1 MEISGEYRVAA
12 PRQTVWE
19 GLNDPDVLKQCIP
32 GCEEIEKTSDTEMSA
47 KVKAKVGPVSA
58 KFAGTVTLSNLKPP
72 ESYTISGEG
81 KGGAAG
87 FAKGSADVA
96 LEEDGAETILRYTA
110 TAQVGGKLAQI
121 GSRLIKGTADKMA
134 NDFFSTFSEVVAT
147 GAAATSEAETA
158 APAEE
163 AAAAASEE
171 ARGGLSPAVWIVG
184 IIVIVALALVIFAT

>member
-1 MEISGEYRVAA
+1 MEINGEYRIAA

-19 GLNDPDVLKQCIP
+19 GLNDPEVLKQCIP

-58 KFAGTVTLSNLKPP
+58 KFAGTVTLSNLNPP

-134 NDFFSTFSEVVAT
+134 NDFFGTFSEVVAA
-147 GAAATSEAETA
+147 GAPEVLATEEAPAA
-158 APAEE
+158 AEE
-163 AAAAASEE
+163 AAPAVAETGS
-171 ARGGLSPAVWIVG
+171 GLSPLVWIVG
-184 IIVIVALALVIFAT
+184 VLVIVALALVIFAT

>member
-1 MEISGEYRVAA
+1 MEISGEYRIAA

-19 GLNDPDVLKQCIP
+19 GLNDPEVLKQCIP
-32 GCEEIEKTSDTEMSA
+32 GCEEIEKTSDSEMAA

-58 KFAGTVTLSNLKPP
+58 KFAGNVTLSNLNPP

-87 FAKGSADVA
+87 FAKGAADVI

-134 NDFFSTFSEVVAT
+134 NDFFGTFSEVVAA
-147 GAAATSEAETA
+147 GVPEAPAAVEEPAPAPAAAG
-158 APAEE
+158 
-163 AAAAASEE
+163 
-171 ARGGLSPAVWIVG
+171 GGLSPAIWIIGVL
-184 IIVIVALALVIFAT
+184 VIVALALLIFAT

>member
-1 MEISGEYRVAA
+1 MEISGEYRIAA

-19 GLNDPDVLKQCIP
+19 GLNDPEVLKQCIP

-58 KFAGTVTLSNLKPP
+58 KFAGTVTLSNLNPP
-72 ESYTISGEG
+72 ESYTIGGEG

-121 GSRLIKGTADKMA
+121 GSRLIKGAADKMA
-134 NDFFSTFSEVVAT
+134 NDFFGTFAEVIAV
-147 GAAATSEAETA
+147 GAPEAAEAEA
-158 APAEE
+158 PAPAEE
-163 AAAAASEE
+163 AAPAAAE
-171 ARGGLSPAVWIVG
+171 AGGGLSPAVWIVG
-184 IIVIVALALVIFAT
+184 VIVIVALALWIFAT

>member
-1 MEISGEYRVAA
+1 MEISGEYRIAA

-19 GLNDPDVLKQCIP
+19 GLNDPEVLKQCIP

-58 KFAGTVTLSNLKPP
+58 KFAGTVTLSNLNPP

-87 FAKGSADVA
+87 FAKGAADVA

-134 NDFFSTFSEVVAT
+134 NDFFGTFSEVVAA
-147 GAAATSEAETA
+147 GAPAAAEVEEAPAPAAEA
-158 APAEE
+158 APA
-163 AAAAASEE
+163 AAG
-171 ARGGLSPAVWIVG
+171 GGLRPAVWIIGVL
-184 IIVIVALALVIFAT
+184 VIVALALWIFAS